1 MSHVERPHLKH
12 VLHTVSVLEAVVLR
26 SFGPDG
32 GQVLFTRDTGQVM
45 LSRSGT
51 RILTAL
57 RLEHPLARMVVECV
71 WKHTAVTGDGSKNFI
86 LLLASLLRVIH
97 TAACKR
103 CNVSHTYSS
112 REAMENATA
121 RHLADTLLA
130 FGLEELGD
138 VISTGVVPYGGVL
151 SWEDPS
157 AHAVPAHTNKDMH
170 TLQKLL
176 TAFFHTRLGHTYCD
190 FFSRLTCEFLSCWK
204 CEDKAPSYLLHLI
217 DDNFSVLH
225 TPVSGFPVS
234 CSRVIEGQVI
244 HRDFSTPF
252 SWTNNQPV
260 KAVVFSGHLHPD
272 AHKAGAVLELR
283 GGERGVLRYTSCTE
297 RSLECVITTLQ
308 SLGVSLL
315 LCAVKQSEAVLALAG
330 LSGMCVVEC
339 VGEDERSLFAQLS
352 GAVPVSDCWLIEQE
366 HVATLTFC
374 RPILLGAHRYIHMS
388 FHDSEI
394 KPHSLVICGAGEG
407 QTDQCACAFQDAL
420 RMLHTTWEPM
430 HTTATTAA
438 KSILHS
444 GKSRSPSSKPPLQK
458 NVLNPGCVVPVGG
471 TFEFLLHHALLQHGH
486 AHLDSDPHAPFHT
499 DTGIPALSRLLADA
513 LLCVPQQIYSHSPR
527 RYLQTQT
534 LVTNY
539 MQNRRHPFSPMCEHN
554 HRSPQSN
561 NALEDSELRVG
572 HCRKV
577 DFKSDVFTLDSGVE
591 SVSCKYKLIL
601 AVLQCL
607 SSLLR
612 LDAVLHTH
620 TPLHKQACRHSSSS
634 LEDTEEGDED

>member
-330 LSGMCVVEC
+330 LSGMCVV
-339 VGEDERSLFAQLS
+339 DFLF
-352 GAVPVSDCWLIEQE
+352 
-366 HVATLTFC
+366 
-374 RPILLGAHRYIHMS
+374 HRYIHMS

-471 TFEFLLHHALLQHGH
+471 TFEFLLHHALLQH
-486 AHLDSDPHAPFHT
+486 

-539 MQNRRHPFSPMCEHN
+539 I
-554 HRSPQSN
+554 
-561 NALEDSELRVG
+561 ELRVG